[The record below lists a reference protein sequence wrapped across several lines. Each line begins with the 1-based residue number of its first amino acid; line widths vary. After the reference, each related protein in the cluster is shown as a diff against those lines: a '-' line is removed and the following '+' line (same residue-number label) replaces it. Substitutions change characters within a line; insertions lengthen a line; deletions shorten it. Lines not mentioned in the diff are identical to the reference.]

1 MTGLQKLCEEDGR
14 ATGGGQTEAA
24 GRIMPRAWGRQDRPV
39 PDQQQ
44 GRQYDNDGRNRRSQ
58 CQEGTERTT
67 AVIVV
72 VYWAVRRWCLTRWG
86 HACPVVQSRAP
97 ASRYRADILRGCAHI
112 HIDRHGLMDRRCGLA
127 GGNIDPRNADQGC
140 ARQFVRE
147 RESPYGLQ
155 ARKATQRQ
163 QQERPK
169 QQLSEHE
176 VADRHRVIRLAAT
189 GPRTYGLRRPG
200 CASVTGSL
208 SNIRVLWHDFM
219 LEGRLKRDG

>member
-1 MTGLQKLCEEDGR
+1 MTGLQKFCEEGRR
-14 ATGGGQTEAA
+14 ATGGGQTEAD
-24 GRIMPRAWGRQDRPV
+24 GRIMPQAWGRQDRSV

-44 GRQYDNDGRNRRSQ
+44 GRQHGNDGRNRRSQ
-58 CQEGTERTT
+58 CQEGTKRTA

-72 VYWAVRRWCLTRWG
+72 VYRAVRRWRLTRRG
-86 HACPVVQSRAP
+86 HACPVMQSRTP
-97 ASRYRADILRGCAHI
+97 VSRYRADILRGCAHI
-112 HIDRHGLMDRRCGLA
+112 HIGRHGLIGRCCGLM

-140 ARQFVRE
+140 AREFVGE
-147 RESPYGLQ
+147 RECPYGLQ
-155 ARKATQRQ
+155 TRKAAQRQ

-200 CASVTGSL
+200 CASLTGSL